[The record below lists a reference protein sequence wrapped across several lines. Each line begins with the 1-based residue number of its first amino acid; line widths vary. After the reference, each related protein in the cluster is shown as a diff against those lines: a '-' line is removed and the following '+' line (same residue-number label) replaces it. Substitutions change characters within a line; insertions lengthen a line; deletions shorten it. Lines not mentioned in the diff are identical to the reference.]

1 MQAAAAAC
9 LAQGVQE
16 LGKTVLLYSGYTLQ
30 ELQALS
36 RDDADVAALLA
47 HTDIL
52 IDGPFLEAEYDLG
65 LAFRGSRNQRI
76 IDLTAREGIS

>member
-1 MQAAAAAC
+1 LQAAAVAE
-9 LAQGVQE
+9 LARGAQE
-16 LGKTVLLYSGYTLQ
+16 LGKSVLLYSGYTWE

-36 RDDADVAALLA
+36 REDEAVARLLA

-52 IDGPFLEAEYDLG
+52 IDGPYIEAERDIG

-76 IDLTAREGIS
+76 IEMAGID